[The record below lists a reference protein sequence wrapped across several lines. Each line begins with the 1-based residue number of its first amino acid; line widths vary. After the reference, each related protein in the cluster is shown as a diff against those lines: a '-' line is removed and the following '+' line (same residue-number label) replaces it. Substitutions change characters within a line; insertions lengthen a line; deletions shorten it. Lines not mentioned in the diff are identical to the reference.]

1 MKRISQFVFVLLG
14 LTLLLGC
21 SNKLSLENY
30 QKITVGMPYDEVVQL
45 IGKPGSCDDVMT
57 MRNCTWG
64 DASSSVN
71 VSFVGGK
78 VLLFS
83 SSNLK

>member
-1 MKRISQFVFVLLG
+1 MKIRTVVAMGLL
-14 LTLLLGC
+14 LAMLGC
-21 SNKLSLENY
+21 SKLTLENY
-30 QKITVGMPYDEVVQL
+30 DKITTGMTYEEVTQL
-45 IGKPGSCDDVMT
+45 IGTPEQCDDVLGV
-57 MRNCTWG
+57 RNCTWG
-64 DASSSVN
+64 DEKRSVS